1 MTNDGKNM
9 NFFVLTISDFFS
21 LAMDAVGGNF
31 RAKTGGLFRAII
43 RGFGALAQ
51 SVRAMES

>member
-43 RGFGALAQ
+43 RSFGALAQ